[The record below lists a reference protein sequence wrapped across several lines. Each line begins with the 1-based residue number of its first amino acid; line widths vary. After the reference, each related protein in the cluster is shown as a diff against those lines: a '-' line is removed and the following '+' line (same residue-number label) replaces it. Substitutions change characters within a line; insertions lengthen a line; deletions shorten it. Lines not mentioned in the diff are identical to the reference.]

1 MPSAPCGD
9 CGAVVIWRTGSSSPS
24 ARTPAEQVQKGP
36 RGTASGHGRT
46 WPVASL
52 DVAGA
57 QSGGRWVLTAIA
69 SVSWRWCIVLRIRV
83 TGTSGARTDVE
94 VTGLLDVTGSAALLA
109 KLDQL
114 IDRGRHHLVINVS
127 AVTFCDSSGI
137 SALVRSRAKAVEMA
151 GSLRL
156 ASPSPAVQR
165 VLDIAGLARVFE
177 R

>member
-1 MPSAPCGD
+1 
-9 CGAVVIWRTGSSSPS
+9 
-24 ARTPAEQVQKGP
+24 
-36 RGTASGHGRT
+36 
-46 WPVASL
+46 
-52 DVAGA
+52 
-57 QSGGRWVLTAIA
+57 
-69 SVSWRWCIVLRIRV
+69 VLRIRV